1 MCRSI
6 DTAAA
11 RFCRPEHA
19 RGHAMTVI
27 NTNIK
32 SLISQN
38 ALNLNS
44 RALSSAMEQL
54 STGKRINSAKD
65 DAAGLAIS
73 SRMTAQIK
81 GLDQAIRNAND
92 GISLLQ
98 TTEGATIEMTN
109 MLQRMREL
117 AVQSANDTNTTD
129 DRAYLDLEYQQ
140 LTKEIARIA
149 SNTQWNGMNILNNTQ
164 VGTAGTAA
172 DVGLGVRNVKFQVG
186 ANADQIINIGL
197 KDFSYGTGTPA
208 VKSEAQLNLSAAA
221 LTGAKNFSLSIGS
234 TTFNVSLTSA
244 IAGATTS
251 TSEAGDLAT
260 QLSTT
265 INNTVGFENVT
276 VTTVGT
282 TINISDAQGRTIGST
297 FDVKTAAGA
306 SVTATG
312 VKTTIASGSLAVGAT
327 TPPVTAVFS
336 GNARLNDTNI
346 TSQANANTAID
357 RLDNA
362 IDAINSERAQMGAVM
377 NRLTY
382 AADNLTNVS
391 QNTTASRSQIL
402 DTDYAKASSELSRTQ
417 IIQQAATAVLAQANT
432 DQQTVLKLLQN

>member
-1 MCRSI
+1 
-6 DTAAA
+6 
-11 RFCRPEHA
+11 
-19 RGHAMTVI
+19 MTVI

-251 TSEAGDLAT
+251 PSEAGDLAT

-276 VTTVGT
+276 VSTVGT